1 MRRLCVEL
9 NDGGQPVAGALV
21 KITDCGDLDSAAN
34 GQAWFLVD
42 AENFVVTVDGEEAYK
57 GTLADAPEIIK
68 LSKDG
73 GGWKAA

>member
-9 NDGGQPVAGALV
+9 SDGGAPVAGALV
-21 KITDCGDLDSAAN
+21 KITDCGDLESAAN

-42 AENFVVTVDGEEAYK
+42 AEDFVVTVDGAEAYK
-57 GTLADAPEIIK
+57 GNLGSAPDVIK
-68 LSKDG
+68 LAKDG